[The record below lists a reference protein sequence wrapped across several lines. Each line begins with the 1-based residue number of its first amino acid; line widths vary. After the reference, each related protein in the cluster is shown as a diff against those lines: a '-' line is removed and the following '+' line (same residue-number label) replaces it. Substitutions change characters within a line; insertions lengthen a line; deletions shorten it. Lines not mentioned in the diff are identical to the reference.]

1 MYVYPMGRV
10 CELCVSNS
18 KKKKKMKNFGAY
30 GRIGI
35 FYLNARIYMIFWS
48 VVYFDELSHVMMSN
62 LRFASY

>member
-18 KKKKKMKNFGAY
+18 KKKKMKNIGAY